1 MINIKAK
8 IKKLSQTKGSTCLL
22 KMNLKSWKHLI
33 QATLE
38 VKTILKMVNKIIY
51 YFRQCKDILK
61 GLVVLVLVITF
72 ILSYIGNKTR
82 VEFKGGC
89 LKQDKVIYD
98 HGKVVNVYTVYNLNY
113 LFGAVSLT
121 KNADNDK
128 YFGYVFDLIDTDFF
142 FFFKHPSGGTGRNV
156 IIFGADMRSQ
166 RLIIGKKIF

>member
-22 KMNLKSWKHLI
+22 KMTLKSWKHLI

-51 YFRQCKDILK
+51 YFSQCKDILK

-121 KNADNDK
+121 
-128 YFGYVFDLIDTDFF
+128 
-142 FFFKHPSGGTGRNV
+142 
-156 IIFGADMRSQ
+156 
-166 RLIIGKKIF
+166 

>member
-1 MINIKAK
+1 
-8 IKKLSQTKGSTCLL
+8 
-22 KMNLKSWKHLI
+22 
-33 QATLE
+33 
-38 VKTILKMVNKIIY
+38 MVNKIIY
-51 YFRQCKDILK
+51 YFSQCKDILK

>member
-51 YFRQCKDILK
+51 YFSQCKDILK

-142 FFFKHPSGGTGRNV
+142 FFLKHPSGGTGRNV

>member
-8 IKKLSQTKGSTCLL
+8 IKKISQTKQSTCLL

-51 YFRQCKDILK
+51 YFSQCKDILK

-72 ILSYIGNKTR
+72 ILSFLGTKTR

-98 HGKVVNVYTVYNLNY
+98 HGKVVNIYTVCNLNC
-113 LFGAVSLT
+113 LFDAVSLT

-128 YFGYVFDLIDTDFF
+128 YFGYVFNLIDTDFF
-142 FFFKHPSGGTGRNV
+142 FF
-156 IIFGADMRSQ
+156 
-166 RLIIGKKIF
+166 

>member
-1 MINIKAK
+1 MINTKAK
-8 IKKLSQTKGSTCLL
+8 IKKLIQTKGSTCLL

-51 YFRQCKDILK
+51 YFSQCKDILK

-98 HGKVVNVYTVYNLNY
+98 HGKVVNVYTVYNLNC

-142 FFFKHPSGGTGRNV
+142 FFFLNTLV
-156 IIFGADMRSQ
+156 VELVEM
-166 RLIIGKKIF
+166 